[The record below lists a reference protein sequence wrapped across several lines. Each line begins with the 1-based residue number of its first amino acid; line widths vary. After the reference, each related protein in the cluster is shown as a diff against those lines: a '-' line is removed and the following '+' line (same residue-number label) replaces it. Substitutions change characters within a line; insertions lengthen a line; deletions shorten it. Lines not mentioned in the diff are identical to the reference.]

1 MTLQEI
7 TSNAKTTMNKSIE
20 FYRSQLSKVRTGRAS
35 ASLVDNVKVDYY
47 GAPTPISQIA
57 SISVPDARTIMIQ
70 PWDRGSLNPIEKA
83 IQQAD
88 LGFNPQND
96 GNVIRI
102 PVPPLTEQ
110 RRLEFVKLCKKY
122 AEEAKISVR
131 NIRRDEIDVL
141 KKAEKDKTL
150 TEDERKKGEEDI
162 QKITDEF
169 VKKIDEYLVIKEKE
183 LMEG

>member
-20 FYRSQLSKVRTGRAS
+20 FYKSQLSKVRTGRAS